1 VVRGGHPADRG
12 EARRVALPA
21 GPRAASDARAWLAWL
36 RPHAAPDRLDDAMLV
51 ATELVTNSVRHAG
64 LTEGAPIELDAAVAD
79 GHLRLSVRDRGRGFD
94 PPARLRP
101 PPAEEL
107 GHRGLWIVHALAERV
122 VVDRREG
129 RVTVELPRA

>member
-1 VVRGGHPADRG
+1 VVRGGHPAERG
-12 EARRVALPA
+12 ETRRVALPA

-36 RPHAAPDRLDDAMLV
+36 RPHVAPHRLDDAMLV
-51 ATELVTNSVRHAG
+51 MTELVTNSVRHAG
-64 LTEGAPIELDAAVAD
+64 LAEGAPIELDAAVAD

-94 PPARLRP
+94 APARRRP

-107 GHRGLWIVHALAERV
+107 GHRGLWIVYALAERV
-122 VVDRREG
+122 VVDRPEG